1 MSLKEPHLKMS
12 KSHLDARSRI
22 HINDRPD
29 VINDK
34 VKLAMTDSIEGVS
47 YDPDNRP
54 GVSNLLVMMANLG
67 PKRRTPEQVAQTCSM
82 MSLRELKAEAACTI
96 SEALGPIREKY
107 DYYMHGNASSYLD
120 DVAIEGAKKASDQAR
135 ETIGAV
141 RAAVGL

>member
-22 HINDRPD
+22 HINDLPD
-29 VINDK
+29 VINNK
-34 VKLAMTDSIEGVS
+34 VKLAMTDSIQGVS

-54 GVSNLLVMMANLG
+54 GIANLLVMMANLS
-67 PKRRTPEQVAQTCSM
+67 PEERTPEEVAQTCSN
-82 MSLRELKAEAACTI
+82 MSLRELKADAAYTI

-107 DYYMHGNASSYLD
+107 NHYMHGSASSYLD
-120 DVAIEGAKKASDQAR
+120 DVAMEGAMKASNQAR

-141 RAAVGL
+141 RAAVGF